1 MQINFIEKTAKPRR
15 VPKRRGPLLLFFP
28 HTGIM
33 AHEKKREPC
42 GTVPEGSHTVFS
54 RMHKEE

>member
-15 VPKRRGPLLLFFP
+15 VPERRGPLLLFFR

-33 AHEKKREPC
+33 AHEKKQESC
-42 GTVPEGSHTVFS
+42 GAVLEGSHTVFP